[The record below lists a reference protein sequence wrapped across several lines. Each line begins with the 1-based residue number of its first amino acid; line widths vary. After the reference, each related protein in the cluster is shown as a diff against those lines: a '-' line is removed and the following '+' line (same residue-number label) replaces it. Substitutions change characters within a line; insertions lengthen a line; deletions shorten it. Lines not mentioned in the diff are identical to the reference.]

1 MQYWYYQLPDYILAV
16 LMYTLIGRVLLSLFL
31 DEDSKN
37 YIFRF
42 FCRITDPVIAAVAL
56 LTPKAAAPI
65 IIWLF
70 AVVWVFWL
78 RFGLNVG
85 AKISGLI
92 PATL

>member
-1 MQYWYYQLPDYILAV
+1 MAYWYYQVPDYVLAV
-16 LMYTLIGRVLLSLFL
+16 LMYTMIGRVLLSLFI

-37 YIFRF
+37 YIWRF
-42 FCRITDPVIAAVAL
+42 FCRITDPVVAAVAV

-70 AVVWVFWL
+70 AAVWMFWL
-78 RFGLNVG
+78 RFGLNVA
-85 AKISGLI
+85 AKVFGVI